1 MIIRE
6 MPAIMSGVLTLK
18 EKKYVSTH
26 YIRIVLTGEDIA
38 NFKDANVGDNNKIAI
53 PKSKDVVLN
62 SASLQQ
68 RETVKENFYIRT
80 YTLRALDLE
89 QGEMVVDFVAHG
101 DVGPASSWAIQSEV
115 GDKLGVMM
123 KVKNKPLFPEEANR
137 YFLFGDHTA
146 LPVVSVMLETLPT
159 EAKGEVFL
167 EVFDES
173 DMLDLEAPKGI
184 KVNWFLNSKPG
195 EQSSLFTKLS
205 QLNLATKDF
214 VFAACEHGFANLM
227 QAHLREQA
235 VLDRKDWQ
243 VYAYWKYGVSEDAS
257 AADRRPV
264 RA

>member
-1 MIIRE
+1 MIRRE

-26 YIRIVLTGEDIA
+26 YIRIVLTGEDIV

-53 PKSKDVVLN
+53 PKSKNVALN

-68 RETVKENFYIRT
+68 KDQLKENFYIRT

-101 DVGPASSWAIQSEV
+101 DEGPASSWVIKAEL

-123 KVKNKPLFPEEANR
+123 KVKNKALFPEEANR

-173 DMLDLEAPKGI
+173 DMLDLETPKGI

-243 VYAYWKYGVSEDAS
+243 VYAYWKFGASEDAS

>member
-1 MIIRE
+1 MIRRE

-18 EKKYVSTH
+18 EKKYVTPH
-26 YIRIVLTGEDIA
+26 YIRIVLTGDEIA
-38 NFKDANVGDNNKIAI
+38 NFKDAKVGDNNKIAI

-62 SASLQQ
+62 SGSLQQ
-68 RETVKENFYIRT
+68 RESVKENFYIRT
-80 YTLRALDLE
+80 YTLRALDWE

-101 DVGPASSWAIQSEV
+101 DEGPASSWAIHAEV

-123 KVKNKPLFPEEANR
+123 KVKNKALFPEEANR

-146 LPVVSVMLETLPT
+146 VPVVSVMLEKLPV

-173 DMLDLEAPKGI
+173 DILDLEAPKGI
-184 KVNWFLNSKPG
+184 KVNWLLNSKPG
-195 EQSSLFTKLS
+195 QQSSLFTKLS
-205 QLNLATKDF
+205 QLNLAAKDF
-214 VFAACEHGFANLM
+214 VFAACEHGFANQM
-227 QAHLREQA
+227 QSHLREQEI
-235 VLDRKDWQ
+235 LERKDWQ

-257 AADRRPV
+257 SVDRKSI

>member
-1 MIIRE
+1 MIRRE

-18 EKKYVSTH
+18 EKKYVTPH
-26 YIRIVLTGEDIA
+26 YIRIVLTGDEIA
-38 NFKDANVGDNNKIAI
+38 NFKDAKVGDNNKIAI

-68 RETVKENFYIRT
+68 RESVKENFYIRT
-80 YTLRALDLE
+80 YTLRALDWE

-101 DVGPASSWAIQSEV
+101 DEGPASSWAIQAEV

-123 KVKNKPLFPEEANR
+123 KVKNKALFPEEANR

-146 LPVVSVMLETLPT
+146 VPVVSVMLEKLPV
-159 EAKGEVFL
+159 EAKGEAFL

-173 DMLDLEAPKGI
+173 DILDLEAPKGI
-184 KVNWFLNSKPG
+184 KVNWLLNSKPG
-195 EQSSLFTKLS
+195 QQSSLFTKLS
-205 QLNLATKDF
+205 QLNLAAKDF
-214 VFAACEHGFANLM
+214 VFAACEHGFANQM
-227 QAHLREQA
+227 QSHLREQEI
-235 VLDRKDWQ
+235 LERKDWQ

-257 AADRRPV
+257 SVDRKSI